1 MKGELI
7 TFNLHTVL
15 YIQAMKSILIHCK
28 PDLLDYL
35 VENDMNWGYSPKFG
49 VNEIDVIVDDVD
61 NYDDEQLCSH
71 YGINYDQVNCIEAV
85 WITSQLVLS

>member
-15 YIQAMKSILIHCK
+15 YIQAMQSPKQVIIHCK
-28 PDLLDYL
+28 ESYLQSLLNLGLDPNY
-35 VENDMNWGYSPKFG
+35 NDGEY
-49 VNEIDVIVDDVD
+49 DVVVDDIPYTIVDGYYQDPD
-61 NYDDEQLCSH
+61 QQLCSH

-85 WITSQLVLS
+85 